1 MGHPQAQVNLAMMY
15 MEGNSMPID
24 NAEALKWFTQA
35 AEQGDAE
42 GQTALG
48 MMYALG
54 RGVEPDLVQANKW
67 ISIAAEQGDKDAQT
81 ARTQLAAKLTPKQ
94 LAESKK
100 LAKEW
105 QDRRSAKPPASTSAP
120 ETSKTAVK

>member
-1 MGHPQAQVNLAMMY
+1 MMH
-15 MEGNSMPID
+15 MEGEGVPPD

-54 RGVEPDLVQANKW
+54 RGVEPNLVQANKW
-67 ISIAAEQGDKDAQT
+67 IFIAAEQGNKDALM
-81 ARTQLAAKLTPKQ
+81 ARTQLAAKLTPEQ
-94 LAESKK
+94 LAESIK

-105 QDRRSAKPPASTSAP
+105 QDKRGAKPSASAP
-120 ETSKTAVK
+120 VPEPQKTAGK